1 MLTSLGIRN
10 VVLIDRLD
18 LTFDHG
24 LSVLTGETGAG
35 KSILLDALGLAT
47 GTRAEGGLVRHGAER
62 ASVTASFE
70 VPAGHASNA
79 MLDEHGID
87 PEEIL
92 VLRRDVGP
100 EGRSRAYINDQ
111 PASVG
116 LLRRIGATLV
126 EIQGQFEQHGLMN
139 PATHLPLLD
148 AYGDLTE
155 QRSKTNAAYKAWRD
169 AVDALEQARRDA
181 AQATEDEEYLRHAVA
196 ELEEADPQPGEE
208 ETLAEQRRVLMHA
221 EQLADGLKAAR
232 AEVTRKADVGGALHG
247 ALRRLERLTEK
258 AGDKLDGAI
267 AAIDRCMAEFDE
279 VRSQLQDAANE
290 INIDGSQLSNAEE
303 RLFALRELARKY
315 RTSVDGLPGL
325 QQDMSERMAL
335 IDNTVETLARL
346 EKETKVA
353 ADIYLSRAE
362 ALSGKR
368 AATAKRLDA
377 AVMTELPPLRLGGA
391 TFQTVIERR
400 DKENWTA
407 NGIDRADFQVATN
420 PGEPKGPIAKFAS
433 GGERSRFMLALKVS
447 LAESTSLPTLIF
459 DEVDSG
465 VGGAT
470 ADAVGERLE
479 RLADRMQVFVVTHS
493 PQVAARGRDH
503 LRVRKSDE
511 TDRAITTV
519 EPLNGPERKE
529 EIARMLSGAKI
540 TDEARAA
547 ADRLIDGVAS

>member
-18 LTFDHG
+18 LNFKDG

-47 GTRAEGGLVRHGAER
+47 GVRAEGGLVRHGAER

-70 VPAGHASNA
+70 IPPEHASIE

-87 PEEIL
+87 PEEVL
-92 VLRRDVGP
+92 VLRRVVSLD
-100 EGRSRAYINDQ
+100 GRSRAYINDQ

-116 LLRRIGATLV
+116 LLRRVGATLV

-148 AYGDLTE
+148 AYGGLTL
-155 QRSKTNAAYKAWRD
+155 QRRETTDSYNAWR
-169 AVDALEQARRDA
+169 AAADALEHAKREAEQAA
-181 AQATEDEEYLRHAVA
+181 EDEDYLRHAVT
-196 ELEEADPQPGEE
+196 ELEEIDPQPGEE
-208 ETLAEQRRVLMHA
+208 ATLAEQRRVLMHA

-232 AEVTRKADVGGALHG
+232 SEITRKADVAGALHG

-290 INIDGSQLSNAEE
+290 IDLDGSHLSNTEE

-315 RTSVDGLPGL
+315 RTSVDGLPAL
-325 QQDMSERMAL
+325 KQEMSDRMAL
-335 IDNTVETLARL
+335 IDNTAETLTRL
-346 EKETKVA
+346 EGEAKA
-353 ADIYLSRAE
+353 ARTAYLKRAE
-362 ALSGKR
+362 ALSAER
-368 AATAKRLDA
+368 ASAAERLDA
-377 AVMTELPPLRLGGA
+377 TVVAELPPLRLGGA
-391 TFQTVIERR
+391 TFETVIQRR
-400 DKENWTA
+400 EEPDWTA
-407 NGIDRADFQVATN
+407 DGVDRADFQVATN

-433 GGERSRFMLALKVS
+433 GGELSRFMLALKVA
-447 LAESTSLPTLIF
+447 LAESGSLRTLIF

-479 RLADRMQVFVVTHS
+479 RLADKMQVFVVTHS

-503 LRVRKSDE
+503 LRVRKSDD
-511 TDRAITTV
+511 TDRAITMV
-519 EPLNGPERKE
+519 EPLDGPQRKE
-529 EIARMLSGAKI
+529 EIARMLSGAKV

-547 ADRLIDGVAS
+547 ADRLIDGVA